1 MGKRDL
7 EVRVTRDS
15 NGDQIG
21 AVTRIHADPDDT
33 AVMEAVLLS
42 IITGQRWDA
51 RRAREFTLRVRN
63 AGDAGWPSAGLK
75 AGGDL

>member
-21 AVTRIHADPDDT
+21 AVTRIHADPDEAT
-33 AVMEAVLLS
+33 AMEAVLLS
-42 IITGQRWDA
+42 ILTGQGWDA
-51 RRAREFTLRVRN
+51 RRAGEFTLRIRN
-63 AGDAGWPSAGLK
+63 AGDTGWPAAGLK
-75 AGGDL
+75 AGGDR